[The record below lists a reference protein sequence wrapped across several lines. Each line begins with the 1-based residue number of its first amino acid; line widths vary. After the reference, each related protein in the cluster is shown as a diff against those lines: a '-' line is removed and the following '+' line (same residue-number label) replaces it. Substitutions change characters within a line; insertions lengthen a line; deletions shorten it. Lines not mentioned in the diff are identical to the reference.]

1 MWPPTK
7 YLRVPGVVS
16 APTRRYA
23 RAGGQV
29 RRRVA
34 LRPGLEYQRR
44 IERLH
49 RSGLVIEV
57 RQQRVVA
64 GGRFIFGGLT
74 VIIKG

>member
-1 MWPPTK
+1 
-7 YLRVPGVVS
+7 
-16 APTRRYA
+16 
-23 RAGGQV
+23 
-29 RRRVA
+29 
-34 LRPGLEYQRR
+34 LEYQRR